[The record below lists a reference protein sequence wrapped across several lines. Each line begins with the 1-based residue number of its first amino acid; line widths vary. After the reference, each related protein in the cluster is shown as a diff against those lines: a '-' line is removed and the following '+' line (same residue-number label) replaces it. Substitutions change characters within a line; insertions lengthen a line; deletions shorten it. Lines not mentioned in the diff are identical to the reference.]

1 MKSKIDRV
9 FSIIIV
15 EDEENLA
22 NLLLRVLK
30 SEGYEVTSVGSITE
44 AWQLLKKQHF
54 DLLITDIK
62 LPDGDGISFL
72 EKIKSQGVDI
82 EVIVMTAFAT
92 VETAISA
99 LKMGARDYIR
109 KPFDL
114 EEVISAVRK
123 VVLQMEAELPVSY
136 SESHLLVTNS
146 DKMKGL
152 LKLLHKVAQS
162 NANIYIHGET
172 GAGKELVAHAIHE
185 LSDRNDKP
193 FIKVNCSALPETLL
207 ESELFG
213 YEKGAFTGAFNRKL
227 GRFELANGGTIF
239 LDEIGDISPL
249 IQLKLLRI
257 IQQKELERLG
267 GTQTISLDVRIISAT
282 NKSLEQ
288 LVKEGNFREDLYYRL
303 NVIPLDVPPLRERRE
318 DMKDLIESF
327 IEHSSKTYQTKRKS
341 ISEEAY
347 KAMLAYD
354 WPGNV
359 RELENIV
366 ERLLLMS
373 EGSQIELNDLPEHL
387 LSKEPFYYEE
397 QIDAAEANVIKN
409 ALINSEGNVTKAAEQ
424 LGISR
429 RSLHRKINKY
439 HVK

>member
-1 MKSKIDRV
+1 MKPKLNRV
-9 FSIIIV
+9 FNIIIV
-15 EDEENLA
+15 EDEVNLA

-30 SEGYEVTSVGSITE
+30 SEGYEVMAVGSISE

-54 DLLITDIK
+54 DMLITDIK

-72 EKIKSQGVDI
+72 ERIKAQGVEI

-99 LKMGARDYIR
+99 LKIGARDYIR

-114 EEVISAVRK
+114 EEVISAVKK

-146 DKMKGL
+146 EKMKGL

-185 LSDRNDKP
+185 LSDRHEKP

-288 LVKEGNFREDLYYRL
+288 LVREGSFREDLYYRL

-327 IEHSSKTYQTKRKS
+327 IEHSSNTYQTKRKA
-341 ISEEAY
+341 ISEEAFM
-347 KAMLAYD
+347 AMLAYD

-373 EGSQIELNDLPEHL
+373 EGAQIELEDLPEHI
-387 LSKEPFYYEE
+387 LSKEPFFYEE
-397 QIDAAEANVIKN
+397 KIDAAEANVIKS
-409 ALINSEGNVTKAAEQ
+409 ALIGSDGNVTKAAEQ

-439 HVK
+439 HLK

>member
-1 MKSKIDRV
+1 MKSKLDRV

-30 SEGYEVTSVGSITE
+30 SEGYDVTSVGSITD

-62 LPDGDGISFL
+62 LPDGDGITFL

-123 VVLQMEAELPVSY
+123 VVLQMEADLPVSY

-146 DKMKGL
+146 DKMRGL

-185 LSDRNDKP
+185 LSDRKDKP

-288 LVKEGNFREDLYYRL
+288 LVKEGSFREDLYYRL

-318 DMKDLIESF
+318 DMRDLIESF
-327 IEHSSKTYQTKRKS
+327 IEHSSKTYQTKRKA

-373 EGSQIELNDLPEHL
+373 EGAQIELNDLPEHL
-387 LSKEPFYYEE
+387 LSKEPFFYEE
-397 QIDAAEANVIKN
+397 QIDAAEANMIKS
-409 ALINSEGNVTKAAEQ
+409 ALIASEGNVTKAAEQ

-439 HVK
+439 HLK